1 MMNLKRP
8 IIGMAFL
15 GFFLMAPFAGA
26 WAADNALDAFPDSY
40 YRGHERGW
48 FWYEDPP
55 PPPKDAVPATPPPA
69 AAATKAPEDAVM
81 VKFEA
86 YKQAIEKARVVAFFE
101 PTPQNLKHYAELQ
114 TDLVN
119 RSSEAADVW
128 QRVIWANPQY
138 DFTQDRPVT
147 RLGLNAYE
155 EQHNKAKNATFEH
168 LAATGVLYFF
178 FRSDCPYCH
187 EFAPTL
193 ASFSKA
199 SGIRVFPVSLDG
211 KGLPDFP
218 HPYVN
223 NGIADT
229 LGVKSWPALFLGE
242 PSKGV
247 ITPVGFGVMSGMDLA
262 ERLTEIVNPSSPAVG
277 AATPTQPFSP
287 AALQ

>member
-1 MMNLKRP
+1 MKMTKSISSLVLLAL
-8 IIGMAFL
+8 IFL
-15 GFFLMAPFAGA
+15 QAAFAGA
-26 WAADNALDAFPDSY
+26 WAADTSYDAPAETY

-55 PPPKDAVPATPPPA
+55 PPSKDAVPAPPRSA
-69 AAATKAPEDAVM
+69 AAAKAPEDAVM
-81 VKFEA
+81 VRFEA

-101 PTPQNLKHYAELQ
+101 PSPQNLKHYAALQ
-114 TDLVN
+114 TDLVK

-138 DFTQDRPVT
+138 DFTQERPVT
-147 RLGLNAYE
+147 RQGLNAYE
-155 EQHNKAKNATFEH
+155 EKANKAKIATFER

-193 ASFSKA
+193 ANFSRA
-199 SGIRVFPVSLDG
+199 TGIRVFPVSLDG

-218 HPYVN
+218 RPYVD
-223 NGIADT
+223 NGIAGT
-229 LGVKSWPALFLGE
+229 LGVKSWPALFIGE

-247 ITPVGFGVMSGMDLA
+247 ITPVGFGVTSEPELPH
-262 ERLTEIVNPSSPAVG
+262 RLPPVLNPPSPAVG
-277 AATPTQPFSP
+277 AATPSRPFSP

>member
-1 MMNLKRP
+1 MKITKP
-8 IIGMAFL
+8 ISSLVLLA
-15 GFFLMAPFAGA
+15 FFLLLTPFAGV
-26 WAADNALDAFPDSY
+26 WAADTSYDAPAETY

-55 PPPKDAVPATPPPA
+55 PPSKDAVPAPPRSA
-69 AAATKAPEDAVM
+69 AAAKAPEDAVM
-81 VKFEA
+81 VRFEA

-101 PTPQNLKHYAELQ
+101 PSPQNLKHYAALQ
-114 TDLVN
+114 TDLVK

-138 DFTQDRPVT
+138 DFTQERPVT
-147 RLGLNAYE
+147 RQGLNAYE
-155 EQHNKAKNATFEH
+155 EKANKAKIATFER

-193 ASFSKA
+193 ANFSRA
-199 SGIRVFPVSLDG
+199 TGIRVFPVSLDG

-218 HPYVN
+218 RPYVD
-223 NGIADT
+223 NGIAGT
-229 LGVKSWPALFLGE
+229 LGVKSWPALFIGE

-247 ITPVGFGVMSGMDLA
+247 ITPVGFGVMSETELA
-262 ERLTEIVNPSSPAVG
+262 ERLTEILNPSSPAVG
-277 AATPTQPFSP
+277 AATPARPFSP
-287 AALQ
+287 AALP

>member
-1 MMNLKRP
+1 MKMTKSISSLVLLAL
-8 IIGMAFL
+8 IFL
-15 GFFLMAPFAGA
+15 QAAFAGA
-26 WAADNALDAFPDSY
+26 WAADTSYDAPAETY

-55 PPPKDAVPATPPPA
+55 PPSKDAVPAPPRSA
-69 AAATKAPEDAVM
+69 AAAKAPEDAVM
-81 VKFEA
+81 VRFEA

-101 PTPQNLKHYAELQ
+101 PSPQNLKHYAALQ
-114 TDLVN
+114 TDLVK

-138 DFTQDRPVT
+138 DFTQERPVT
-147 RLGLNAYE
+147 RQGLNAYE
-155 EQHNKAKNATFEH
+155 EKANKAKIATFER

-193 ASFSKA
+193 ANFSRA
-199 SGIRVFPVSLDG
+199 TGIRVFPVSLDG

-218 HPYVN
+218 RPYVD
-223 NGIADT
+223 NGIAGT
-229 LGVKSWPALFLGE
+229 LGVKSWPALFIGE

-247 ITPVGFGVMSGMDLA
+247 ITPVGFGVMSETELA
-262 ERLTEIVNPSSPAVG
+262 ERLTEILNPSSPAVG
-277 AATPTQPFSP
+277 AATPSRPFSP